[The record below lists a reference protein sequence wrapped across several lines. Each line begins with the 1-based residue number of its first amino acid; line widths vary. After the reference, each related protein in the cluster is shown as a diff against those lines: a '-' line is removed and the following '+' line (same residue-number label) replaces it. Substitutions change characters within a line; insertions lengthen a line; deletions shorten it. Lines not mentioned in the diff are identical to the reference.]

1 MIEYTC
7 NILASADIDFKISAD
22 YTNEICMC
30 QLQNELIV
38 IEGVVICT
46 STHSLTVLS
55 KVLLVT
61 NSY

>member
-1 MIEYTC
+1 M
-7 NILASADIDFKISAD
+7 ASADIDFKISAD
-22 YTNEICMC
+22 YTDEICMC

-46 STHSLTVLS
+46 STHSLIVLS

>member
-1 MIEYTC
+1 MA
-7 NILASADIDFKISAD
+7 NADIDFKISAD
-22 YTNEICMC
+22 YTDEICMC
-30 QLQNELIV
+30 SITVQLQNELIV